1 MIDNRKLIIPLLE
14 FPKPGDTFYF
24 IQILQRKKDNKN
36 NDISNGLFGSN
47 NNSRLIKAYY
57 ITKKEDVDKYWEE
70 MVAIANLFK
79 SRISI
84 NLNPRS
90 FEKTAYKTISK
101 MAHQMENR
109 DFYNIRRAYNTACG
123 EYQSEID
130 KRWIVDIDDL
140 DTDNLQN
147 IINNIKNL
155 YSYNLSDK
163 NYKILAILPSKSG
176 YHIICNPFNIPG
188 MTQKSIEIH
197 KNNPTNLYIP

>member
-14 FPKPGDTFYF
+14 FPKTWRYFLF

-90 FEKTAYKTISK
+90 FEK
-101 MAHQMENR
+101 N
-109 DFYNIRRAYNTACG
+109 C
-123 EYQSEID
+123 
-130 KRWIVDIDDL
+130 L
-140 DTDNLQN
+140 
-147 IINNIKNL
+147 
-155 YSYNLSDK
+155 
-163 NYKILAILPSKSG
+163 
-176 YHIICNPFNIPG
+176 
-188 MTQKSIEIH
+188 
-197 KNNPTNLYIP
+197 